1 MPHTY
6 TRLLVHCVFSTKERR
21 ELIPQ
26 AVQADLWAYMG
37 GIARRN
43 GFVAIAVGGTK
54 NHAHILIGIPA
65 HMPVAKAV
73 QLIKAG
79 SSKWLREQ
87 KALRLF
93 SWQEAYGAFTI
104 GASQVGKTVSYIQN
118 QPAHHRK
125 RAFED
130 EYRALLRAYDVA
142 HEEQHLF
149 G

>member
-1 MPHTY
+1 
-6 TRLLVHCVFSTKERR
+6 
-21 ELIPQ
+21 
-26 AVQADLWAYMG
+26 MG
-37 GIARRN
+37 GLGRRN

-54 NHAHILIGIPA
+54 NHAHILMGIPA
-65 HMPVAKAV
+65 YMPVAKAV

-93 SWQEAYGAFTI
+93 SWQEAYGAFMI
-104 GASQVGKTVSYIQN
+104 GASQVGKIVSHIQN
-118 QPAHHRK
+118 QPAHHNK
-125 RAFED
+125 QALEGK
-130 EYRALLRAYDVA
+130 YRALLRAYNVA

>member
-1 MPHTY
+1 MAHTY

-21 ELIPQ
+21 GLIPQ
-26 AVQADLWAYMG
+26 LVQPELWAYIG
-37 GIARRN
+37 GIARAN
-43 GFVAIAVGGTK
+43 GFVAM
-54 NHAHILIGIPA
+54 LLGIPA
-65 HMPVAKAV
+65 SLTVAKAV

-87 KALRLF
+87 RGLRLF
-93 SWQEAYGAFTI
+93 GWQEAYGAFTI
-104 GASQVGKTVSYIQN
+104 GASQVAKTISYIQH
-118 QPAHHRK
+118 QPAHHKK
-125 RAFED
+125 RAFEE